1 MSGGGTAEGREV
13 ASGRRARL
21 AESPGGF
28 VAQPDV
34 SSVVVALAGDE
45 QRVEQLVVVVFDLGD
60 IHLSGANDNRPRD
73 AVVDTVTCSE
83 ILRLLRL
90 TEYPDSI

>member
-1 MSGGGTAEGREV
+1 MMSGGGVAEGREV

-21 AESPGGF
+21 AESPGGH

-45 QRVEQLVVVVFDLGD
+45 QRAEQLVVVSG
-60 IHLSGANDNRPRD
+60 LSGMTVRALVWLDQGL
-73 AVVDTVTCSE
+73 AVIGS
-83 ILRLLRL
+83 
-90 TEYPDSI
+90 PAP

>member
-1 MSGGGTAEGREV
+1 MMSGGGAAEGREV

-21 AESPGGF
+21 AESPGGH

-45 QRVEQLVVVVFDLGD
+45 QQVEQLVVVFDL
-60 IHLSGANDNRPRD
+60 SGMTVHALVWLDQGL
-73 AVVDTVTCSE
+73 AVIGS
-83 ILRLLRL
+83 
-90 TEYPDSI
+90 PAP